1 MKQLPPNH
9 KAIGEVLLQLAYLF
23 EDEYPKAAL
32 PCLRRSLEIA
42 EQSAPKNIAEVCH
55 CMGWSRKVSPA
66 FEGARGVAGQ
76 LGVLRVEGRGED
88 ARAVLT
94 KDHGV
99 APAGETSGGT
109 DVRESHLLHGF

>member
-1 MKQLPPNH
+1 MPLELSETLP
-9 KAIGEVLLQLAYLF
+9 
-23 EDEYPKAAL
+23 
-32 PCLRRSLEIA
+32 R
-42 EQSAPKNIAEVCH
+42 
-55 CMGWSRKVSPA
+55 SRKVSPA